1 VTSDSSEEG
10 RASIAQILGADL
22 PLLPGES
29 RDEYLQGLHATIEG
43 LQARTPLQV
52 YLAQKIFDCLWW
64 IKRYERRKITMLIVE
79 MAKRITEHH
88 IGGGL
93 SGAQARIVV
102 ALQNN
107 DWQDKAL
114 KSYMDARHHTPETLM
129 EAAAAR
135 LASEL
140 VQVDQQISL
149 RVKTLAGLQSSYEA
163 LVNRVLHA
171 ERLRLQTQ
179 LLRRDL
185 ASIDVTPLQASSLPH
200 RQAPAEPRLAD
211 NASSSHGPSR
221 LSAKARSQ

>member
-1 VTSDSSEEG
+1 MTSNSSGEG

-29 RDEYLQGLHATIEG
+29 REEYLQGVHATIDE

-64 IKRYERRKITMLIVE
+64 IKRYERRKVTMLIVE
-79 MAKRITEHH
+79 MAKRVTEYHM
-88 IGGGL
+88 GDGL

-107 DWQDKAL
+107 DWQDKVL
-114 KSYMDARHHTPETLM
+114 RSHMEARYHTPETLM
-129 EAAAAR
+129 EEAAAR

-163 LVNRVLHA
+163 LVNRVIHA

-185 ASIDVTPLQASSLPH
+185 ASIDVPPLEASSQPH
-200 RQAPAEPRLAD
+200 LQAPAEPSLAG
-211 NASSSHGPSR
+211 NVSSSHGPSR